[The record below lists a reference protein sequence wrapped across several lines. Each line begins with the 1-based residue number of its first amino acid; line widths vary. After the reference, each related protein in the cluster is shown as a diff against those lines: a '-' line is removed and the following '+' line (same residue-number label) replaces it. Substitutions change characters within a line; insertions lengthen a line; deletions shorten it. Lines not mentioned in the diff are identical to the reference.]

1 MVIFNSAPLIEKIKT
16 KLTERVIRL
25 RANNMSP
32 KIAAVMYR
40 EDRGSQLYTSIKKDL
55 AESLGIGYEVF
66 EFSLRA
72 GVEPV
77 LAKLKELNNDPEVTG
92 IILQKPM
99 RKTWSEANYLE
110 GEDREIK
117 KAYDLWWRLQTATL
131 DPKKDVDGLHPSII
145 EVIAND
151 QLLAQ
156 QRVLPATAKAVL
168 TILAESKINL
178 YDKKIA
184 IIGKSDLL
192 GLPLYTYFLSKK
204 YQVEMLGSQDLK
216 ARVEQGLALLDFD
229 VVISATGVAGLITG
243 SMLKPGV
250 VVVDVGEPHG
260 DIDFASV
267 SEVAAFLTP
276 VPGGVGPMTVVSL
289 MENSLELVT

>member
-16 KLTERVIRL
+16 QLIERVGLL
-25 RANNMSP
+25 RAKNLQP

-40 EDRGSQLYTSIKKDL
+40 EDKGSQLYTGIKKEL

-66 EFSLRA
+66 EFSLQD

-77 LAKLKELNNDPEVTG
+77 LSKIKELNHDPRVTG

-99 RKTWSEANYLE
+99 RKTWSVANYLE
-110 GEDREIK
+110 GDERDIK
-117 KAYDLWWRLQTATL
+117 KAYDLWWRLQTTLL

-151 QLLAQ
+151 QLIVQ
-156 QRVLPATAKAVL
+156 KRVLPATAKAVL
-168 TILAESKINL
+168 TILTESQIDL
-178 YDKKIA
+178 ADKKIA
-184 IIGKSDLL
+184 ILGKSDLL

-216 ARVEQGLALLDFD
+216 ARVERGQALRDFD
-229 VVISATGVAGLITG
+229 VVISATGVAGLVTG

-250 VVVDVGEPHG
+250 VVVDVGEPRG

-267 SEVAAFLTP
+267 SEVASFLTP

-289 MENSLELVT
+289 MENSLDLLK